1 MLAVISQLQ
10 NPIVLVGSLFLGQ
23 VHFTCHT
30 GNCHFQGNVL
40 LVKILVGF
48 FLGVQLHVQHLDV
61 ILVLHTKN
69 IFRKEERLGKY
80 IWPCCSTTAL
90 LRVSIW
96 LARSLFSPEDVCR
109 FLASF
114 IEFIFS
120 ASISDFSI
128 FIS

>member
-40 LVKILVGF
+40 LVEILIGF
-48 FLGVQLHVQHLDV
+48 IFCVQLHVQHLDV

-69 IFRKEERLGKY
+69 IFRMEERLGKY

-90 LRVSIW
+90 LRVSI
-96 LARSLFSPEDVCR
+96 
-109 FLASF
+109 
-114 IEFIFS
+114 
-120 ASISDFSI
+120 
-128 FIS
+128 